1 MGIDKHKS
9 LLPAVAELRRQAEA
23 NLRAKNAARR
33 PPRNEEATLRL
44 VHELEVHQIE
54 LEMQNEELLRILEEL
69 GVSRN
74 ELNDKAALQEAALA
88 KVAEKERL
96 LSGILDGIQDGICML
111 DENLRIIRVN
121 PFFEQYYAEKMPFLG
136 QKCHEVF
143 WSSMEPCEQ
152 CPSIR
157 TLQSGDR
164 ATMIFSDTHGGK
176 KFWFELETFPILN
189 AEKSSVTGV
198 VECVRDITERKRAE
212 SREHGRRQ
220 TLELLA
226 GRAPLAQ
233 VLKQVV
239 TTYEMEYEGSFCSIL
254 LLDAQQRHL
263 LLGAAPNL
271 PDFYNY
277 AIHGLE
283 IGPEAGSCGSAAF
296 TGKRVIVED
305 VLTHPFWEAFR
316 PLAQKAGLRACWSE
330 PIFSSAGAVLGT
342 FAVYYPE
349 PMAPDPDELNLI
361 SDMATLAGIA
371 IEHNIVQENLRA
383 LSCGIEHSPAS
394 IVITD
399 RKGNIEYVNP
409 KFTRLTG
416 YTLAEAVGRNPSIL
430 KSGLTPAETYRQLWD
445 TITTG
450 GEWHGELCNR
460 KKNGDLYWESASI
473 SPDVDSEGNITRFIA
488 VKEDIT
494 RNKRI
499 QEELVEKVS
508 QLEAALAKV
517 KQLEGIIPICMY
529 CKKIRD
535 DKESWHQLEK
545 YITDHS
551 DALFSHG
558 ICPECYREATIEA
571 LKEFDNT
578 NQH

>member
-1 MGIDKHKS
+1 
-9 LLPAVAELRRQAEA
+9 
-23 NLRAKNAARR
+23 
-33 PPRNEEATLRL
+33 
-44 VHELEVHQIE
+44 
-54 LEMQNEELLRILEEL
+54 
-69 GVSRN
+69 
-74 ELNDKAALQEAALA
+74 
-88 KVAEKERL
+88 
-96 LSGILDGIQDGICML
+96 
-111 DENLRIIRVN
+111 
-121 PFFEQYYAEKMPFLG
+121 
-136 QKCHEVF
+136 
-143 WSSMEPCEQ
+143 MEPCAQ

-157 TLQSGDR
+157 TLQSGER
-164 ATMIFSDTHGGK
+164 ATRIFSDTQCGK
-176 KFWFELETFPILN
+176 KSWFELETFPILN
-189 AEKSSVTGV
+189 AEKSCVTGV

-220 TLELLA
+220 ALELLA

-233 VLKQVV
+233 ILKQVV

-271 PDFYNY
+271 PDFYNE

-316 PLAQKAGLRACWSE
+316 PLTQKAGLRACWSE

-361 SDMATLAGIA
+361 TDMATLAGIA

-399 RKGNIEYVNP
+399 REGNIEYVNP

-416 YTLAEAVGRNPSIL
+416 YSLAEAVGRNPRVL
-430 KSGLTPAETYRQLWD
+430 KSGQTPVETYRHLWD
-445 TITTG
+445 TITAG
-450 GEWHGELCNR
+450 GEWHGEL
-460 KKNGDLYWESASI
+460 
-473 SPDVDSEGNITRFIA
+473 
-488 VKEDIT
+488 
-494 RNKRI
+494 
-499 QEELVEKVS
+499 
-508 QLEAALAKV
+508 
-517 KQLEGIIPICMY
+517 
-529 CKKIRD
+529 
-535 DKESWHQLEK
+535 
-545 YITDHS
+545 
-551 DALFSHG
+551 
-558 ICPECYREATIEA
+558 
-571 LKEFDNT
+571 
-578 NQH
+578 

>member
-1 MGIDKHKS
+1 MRIDKHKS
-9 LLPAVAELRRQAEA
+9 LSPAAAELRRQAEA
-23 NLRAKNAARR
+23 NLCAKNAARR
-33 PPRNEEATLRL
+33 PLRSEDATLRL

-54 LEMQNEELLRILEEL
+54 LEMQNEEMLRALEEL

-74 ELNDKAALQEAALA
+74 ELNDKAALQEAAHA

-96 LSGILDGIQDGICML
+96 LSGILDAIQDGICML

-157 TLQSGDR
+157 TLQSGER
-164 ATMIFSDTHGGK
+164 ATRIFSDTQGGK
-176 KFWFELETFPILN
+176 KSWFELETFPIMN

-198 VECVRDITERKRAE
+198 VECVRNITGRKRAE

-271 PDFYNY
+271 PDFYNM

-305 VLTHPFWEAFR
+305 VLTHPSWEAFR

-361 SDMATLAGIA
+361 TDMATLAGIA

-399 RKGNIEYVNP
+399 REGNIEYVNP

-416 YTLAEAVGRNPSIL
+416 YTLAEAVGQNPSIL
-430 KSGLTPAETYRQLWD
+430 KSGLTPVETYRQLWD

-494 RNKRI
+494 RNKRM
-499 QEELVEKVS
+499 QEVLVEKVS

-517 KQLEGIIPICMY
+517 KHLEGIIPICMY

-535 DKESWHQLEK
+535 DKESWQQLEG
-545 YITDHS
+545 YITEHT

-558 ICPECYREATIEA
+558 ICPECYRKATIEA
-571 LKEFDNT
+571 LKEFDT
-578 NQH
+578 